1 MKFLRY
7 SDLVER
13 GLFRSR
19 MTLKRAID
27 EGRFPPGRLLTPNA
41 RAWTEEE
48 ADHYVDGCP
57 TSRKTDSRPKS
68 VPSADLRNALQ
79 LTEAK

>member
-7 SDLVER
+7 SDLRER

-27 EGRFPPGRLLTPNA
+27 EGRFPSGRLVSPNA

-48 ADHYVDGCP
+48 ADLYVAGCP
-57 TSRKTDSRPKS
+57 TARKTDSPKAG
-68 VPSADLRNALQ
+68 PSASAQPNVR
-79 LTEAK
+79 